1 MNGITD
7 ERGGWA
13 YVVGCAFAVAVA
25 VAVARVAGWR
35 GFAVALAG

>member
-7 ERGGWA
+7 ERGGWV
-13 YVVGCAFAVAVA
+13 YVVGCAFAVA